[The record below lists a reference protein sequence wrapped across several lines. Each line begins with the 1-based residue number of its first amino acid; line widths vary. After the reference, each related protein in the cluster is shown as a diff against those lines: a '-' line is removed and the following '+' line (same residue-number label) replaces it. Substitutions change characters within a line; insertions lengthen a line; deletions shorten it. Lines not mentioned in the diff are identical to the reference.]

1 MQATARGEFSV
12 ESWDEK
18 TYQELE
24 GGAKLTRAH
33 IRQRFT
39 GDLEGQGDWEA
50 LMCYR
55 TDGTATYVGFV
66 RIEGRLGGRS
76 GTFVARTTGGYDGKE
91 ARWSLSVVAGS
102 GTGELEELAGDG
114 EAAAPHGPK
123 GSWHLSWSES
133 RDVQHT

>member
-1 MQATARGEFSV
+1 MQATARGEFVV

-24 GGAKLTRAH
+24 GGGKLTRAH

-39 GDLEGQGDWEA
+39 GDLEGQADWEA

-55 TDGTATYVGFV
+55 ADGTATYVGFV

-76 GTFVARTTGGYDGKE
+76 GTFVARTSGGYDGSE
-91 ARWSLSVVAGS
+91 ARWSLSIVAGS
-102 GTGELEELAGDG
+102 GTGELSELAGDG
-114 EAAAPHGPK
+114 EAAAPHGPR
-123 GSWHLSWSES
+123 GSFSLTHNAG
-133 RDVQHT
+133 